1 MALTIAVALL
11 ASVCFAVASVLQHH
25 GARDEHHGARDARR
39 RSPLHVG
46 LLVELAGKPAWLA
59 GVLAQVA
66 GVALH
71 LLAVN
76 LGPLSVVQPV
86 LTVGLVIALGLQ
98 RLAARPVSQPAM
110 LSAGLVVLGLAVFL
124 AVDGGVRRAAR
135 DR

>member
-11 ASVCFAVASVLQHH
+11 ASVCFAVASVLQ
-25 GARDEHHGARDARR
+25 HHGARDARR

-86 LTVGLVIALGLQ
+86 LTVG
-98 RLAARPVSQPAM
+98 
-110 LSAGLVVLGLAVFL
+110 SAWGSGWWCSSSRSGPLTPRSSAWSGS
-124 AVDGGVRRAAR
+124 R
-135 DR
+135 

>member
-11 ASVCFAVASVLQHH
+11 ASVCFAVASVLQ
-25 GARDEHHGARDARR
+25 HHGARDARR

-76 LGPLSVVQPV
+76 LGPLSVVQRCSP
-86 LTVGLVIALGLQ
+86 
-98 RLAARPVSQPAM
+98 
-110 LSAGLVVLGLAVFL
+110 SAW
-124 AVDGGVRRAAR
+124 
-135 DR
+135 